1 MELELTSDQEL
12 FLETTRK
19 FVDSECPIARVRE
32 LIDDPVGFDRD
43 TWRRGA
49 ELGWTALL
57 VPEEHGGG
65 SISGAPLLD
74 AVIVA
79 EELGRMV
86 QPGPFLAVN
95 VVASVLATAGS
106 PSQQAEFLAGLASG
120 EVIAT
125 WCLAEPAGTWAAS
138 GVALEA
144 TPDGDDV
151 VLHGTK
157 SFVQDAHVADVLLVV
172 ARTGDGLTQV
182 LAPREAEGV
191 TVEPLRCLDLARR
204 LSQVRFDGVRVPA
217 ASVVGTVGGA
227 AADVERAMQVA
238 LALQVAETV
247 GVTDRVFDFT
257 LEWAQDR
264 VAFGRPIGSY
274 QALKHRFADM
284 KMWLEASKGT
294 ATAVAHAVAEQRD
307 DAAELVS
314 VAKAYVGDASIRII
328 QDCVQMHGGI
338 GVTWEHDLHLYLR
351 RATSNAALYGS
362 PREHR
367 ERLASLLGM

>member
-19 FVDSECPIARVRE
+19 FVDSECPITRVRE

-125 WCLAEPAGTWAAS
+125 WCLAEPAGIWAAS
-138 GVALEA
+138 GVALGA
-144 TPDGDDV
+144 TPDGDDF

-182 LAPREAEGV
+182 LAPREA
-191 TVEPLRCLDLARR
+191 
-204 LSQVRFDGVRVPA
+204 
-217 ASVVGTVGGA
+217 
-227 AADVERAMQVA
+227 
-238 LALQVAETV
+238 
-247 GVTDRVFDFT
+247 
-257 LEWAQDR
+257 
-264 VAFGRPIGSY
+264 
-274 QALKHRFADM
+274 
-284 KMWLEASKGT
+284 
-294 ATAVAHAVAEQRD
+294 
-307 DAAELVS
+307 
-314 VAKAYVGDASIRII
+314 
-328 QDCVQMHGGI
+328 
-338 GVTWEHDLHLYLR
+338 
-351 RATSNAALYGS
+351 
-362 PREHR
+362 
-367 ERLASLLGM
+367 